1 MVLSNEEVVCS
12 NQGTPCMY
20 QHDLELQDQRSR
32 KYFISTAN
40 INQGYEK
47 TKLTFIFFQIVFIC
61 EEVKI
66 PYL

>member
-1 MVLSNEEVVCS
+1 MINEEVVCS
-12 NQGTPCMY
+12 NQGTPRMY
-20 QHDLELQDQRSR
+20 QHDQPLR
-32 KYFISTAN
+32 KYSMSAAN

-47 TKLTFIFFQIVFIC
+47 TKLTFIFFLIVFIC

>member
-12 NQGTPCMY
+12 NQGTPRIY
-20 QHDLELQDQRSR
+20 QHDQSLR
-32 KYFISTAN
+32 KYSISAAN

-47 TKLTFIFFQIVFIC
+47 TKLTFIFSLIVFIC

-66 PYL
+66 SYL

>member
-20 QHDLELQDQRSR
+20 QHDLEVEDQRLQ
-32 KYFISTAN
+32 KYSISAAN
-40 INQGYEK
+40 IYQGYEK
-47 TKLTFIFFQIVFIC
+47 TKLTFIFFLIVFIC